1 MSLSW
6 GNKIMDR
13 LKKILSAEEW
23 TALNLRALYAENG
36 YEKYRMSKFEEYD
49 LYARNKD
56 FLVSDSV
63 ITFTDTDGKLL
74 ALKPDV
80 TLSIIKNAKPQAGKA
95 MKVYYHENVYRVSK
109 GTRAYKELAQAGLEC
124 LGDVSEEDLAEVV
137 YLAAKSLD
145 TVSNRNVLE
154 LSELTVVDGV
164 LRYCGLDA
172 DARQALWARLA
183 EKNLAGVQEIAK
195 CAGMSEMK
203 ASFLEKL
210 VTTYGSADAVL
221 PKLDVFRVNEETA
234 KAVDAFKA
242 LIRSLQARGVGEK
255 LRIDFSVLGDMN
267 YYNGL
272 AFKGFVEGLPTWI
285 LSGGRYDKL
294 MAKMGKQGKAVG
306 FAVYLDEI
314 AKLKA

>member
-1 MSLSW
+1 MSW

-164 LRYCGLDA
+164 LRYCGLDTT
-172 DARQALWARLA
+172 ARQALWARLA

-203 ASFLEKL
+203 ASLLEKL

-234 KAVDAFKA
+234 KAVDSFKA

>member
-1 MSLSW
+1 MSW

-124 LGDVSEEDLAEVV
+124 LGDVSEDNLAEVV

-172 DARQALWARLA
+172 DARQALWGRLA

-203 ASFLEKL
+203 ASLLEKL

-234 KAVDAFKA
+234 KAVDSFKA

>member
-1 MSLSW
+1 
-6 GNKIMDR
+6 MDR

-80 TLSIIKNAKPQAGKA
+80 TLSIIKNAKPQVGKA

-164 LRYCGLDA
+164 LRYCGLDTT
-172 DARQALWARLA
+172 ARQALWARLA

-203 ASFLEKL
+203 ASLLEKL

>member
-1 MSLSW
+1 
-6 GNKIMDR
+6 MDR
-13 LKKILSAEEW
+13 LKKILSVEEW

-80 TLSIIKNAKPQAGKA
+80 TLSIIKNANPQAGKA

-172 DARQALWARLA
+172 TARQALWARLA
-183 EKNLAGVQEIAK
+183 EKNLVGVQEIAK

-203 ASFLEKL
+203 ASLLEKL

-314 AKLKA
+314 TKLKA

>member
-164 LRYCGLDA
+164 LRYCGLDTT
-172 DARQALWARLA
+172 ARQALWARLA

>member
-164 LRYCGLDA
+164 LRYCGLDTT
-172 DARQALWARLA
+172 ARQALWARLA

-203 ASFLEKL
+203 ASLLEKL

-294 MAKMGKQGKAVG
+294 MAKIGKQGKAVG

>member
-1 MSLSW
+1 
-6 GNKIMDR
+6 MDK
-13 LKKILSAEEW
+13 LKKVLSADEW

-124 LGDVSEEDLAEVV
+124 LGDVSENDLTEVV

-145 TVSNRNVLE
+145 AVSERNVLE
-154 LSELTVVDGV
+154 LSELTIVDGV
-164 LRYCGLDA
+164 IRYCGLDES
-172 DARQALWARLA
+172 ARKALWLRLA

-195 CAGMSEMK
+195 SAGVSELK
-203 ASFLEKL
+203 SSLLQKL
-210 VTTYGSADAVL
+210 VTTYGSADCVL
-221 PKLDVFRVNEETA
+221 PQLDVFRVSEETA
-234 KAVDAFKA
+234 KAVDAFKG
-242 LIRSLQARGVGEK
+242 LILSLQARGIGEK
-255 LRIDFSVLGDMN
+255 LRVDFSVLGDMN

>member
-1 MSLSW
+1 
-6 GNKIMDR
+6 MDR
-13 LKKILSAEEW
+13 LKKVLSAEEW
-23 TALNLRALYAENG
+23 TALSLRALYAENG

-80 TLSIIKNAKPQAGKA
+80 TLSIIKNAKPQAGEA

-124 LGDVSEEDLAEVV
+124 LGDVSEDDLAEVV
-137 YLAAKSLD
+137 FLAAKSLD
-145 TVSNRNVLE
+145 TVSDRNVLE
-154 LSELTVVDGV
+154 LSELAVADGV
-164 LRYCGLDA
+164 MRYCGLNES
-172 DARQALWARLA
+172 ARQALWVRLG
-183 EKNLAGVQEIAK
+183 EKNLAGVQEIAEREGLS
-195 CAGMSEMK
+195 AEK
-203 ASFLEKL
+203 ASLLEKL
-210 VTTYGSADAVL
+210 VTTYGSVDSVL
-221 PKLDVFRVNEETA
+221 PLLDAFRVNAETA
-234 KAVDAFKA
+234 KAVDGFKA
-242 LIRSLQARGVGEK
+242 LILSLQERGVGEK
-255 LRIDFSVLGDMN
+255 LRVDFSVLGDLN

-314 AKLKA
+314 AKRKE

>member
-1 MSLSW
+1 MERYDYRIETSITPAYSL
-6 GNKIMDR
+6 
-13 LKKILSAEEW
+13 
-23 TALNLRALYAENG
+23 LRHGVGDSRAFAVVYA
-36 YEKYRMSKFEEYD
+36 
-49 LYARNKD
+49 
-56 FLVSDSV
+56 
-63 ITFTDTDGKLL
+63 
-74 ALKPDV
+74 
-80 TLSIIKNAKPQAGKA
+80 A
-95 MKVYYHENVYRVSK
+95 MCQ
-109 GTRAYKELAQAGLEC
+109 QAGLEC
-124 LGDVSEEDLAEVV
+124 LGDVSEDDLAEVV

-164 LRYCGLDA
+164 IRYCGLDA
-172 DARQALWARLA
+172 TARQALWARLA

-195 CAGMSEMK
+195 SAGMSEMK
-203 ASFLEKL
+203 ASLLEKL

-221 PKLDVFRVNEETA
+221 PTLDVFRVNEETA
-234 KAVDAFKA
+234 KAVDAFKG
-242 LIRSLQARGVGEK
+242 LILSLQARGVGEK
-255 LRIDFSVLGDMN
+255 LRVDFSVLGDMN

-272 AFKGFVEGLPTWI
+272 AFKGFVEGSPTWI

>member
-1 MSLSW
+1 MSW

-124 LGDVSEEDLAEVV
+124 LGDVSEDNLAEVV

-164 LRYCGLDA
+164 LRYCGLDTT
-172 DARQALWARLA
+172 ARQALWARLA

-203 ASFLEKL
+203 ASLLEKL

>member
-1 MSLSW
+1 M
-6 GNKIMDR
+6 NK
-13 LKKILSAEEW
+13 LKKVLSAEEW

-124 LGDVSEEDLAEVV
+124 LGDVSEDDLAEVV

-164 LRYCGLDA
+164 IRYCGLDA
-172 DARQALWARLA
+172 TARQALWARLA

-195 CAGMSEMK
+195 SAGMSEMK
-203 ASFLEKL
+203 ASLLEKL

-221 PKLDVFRVNEETA
+221 PTLDVFRVNEETA
-234 KAVDAFKA
+234 KAVDAFKG
-242 LIRSLQARGVGEK
+242 LILSLQARGVGEK
-255 LRIDFSVLGDMN
+255 LRVDFSVLGDMN

>member
-1 MSLSW
+1 MSW

-164 LRYCGLDA
+164 LRYCGLDTT
-172 DARQALWARLA
+172 ARQALWARLA

-203 ASFLEKL
+203 ASLLEKL

>member
-124 LGDVSEEDLAEVV
+124 LGDVSEDNLAEVV

-172 DARQALWARLA
+172 DARQALWGRLA

-203 ASFLEKL
+203 ASLLEKL

-234 KAVDAFKA
+234 KAVDSFKA

>member
-1 MSLSW
+1 M
-6 GNKIMDR
+6 NK
-13 LKKILSAEEW
+13 LKKVLSAEEW

-124 LGDVSEEDLAEVV
+124 LGDVSEDDLAEVV

-172 DARQALWARLA
+172 TARQALWARLA

-195 CAGMSEMK
+195 SAGMSEMK
-203 ASFLEKL
+203 ASLLEKL

-221 PKLDVFRVNEETA
+221 PTLDVFRVNEETA
-234 KAVDAFKA
+234 KAVDAFKG
-242 LIRSLQARGVGEK
+242 LILSLQARGVGEK
-255 LRIDFSVLGDMN
+255 LRVDFSVLGDMN

>member
-1 MSLSW
+1 MSW

-124 LGDVSEEDLAEVV
+124 LGDVSEDDLAEVV

-164 LRYCGLDA
+164 LRYCGLDTT
-172 DARQALWARLA
+172 ARQALWARLA

-203 ASFLEKL
+203 ASLLEKL

-272 AFKGFVEGLPTWI
+272 AFKGFVEGLPTWV

>member
-1 MSLSW
+1 
-6 GNKIMDR
+6 MDR

-164 LRYCGLDA
+164 LRYCGLDTT
-172 DARQALWARLA
+172 ARQALWARLA

-203 ASFLEKL
+203 ASLLEKL

-242 LIRSLQARGVGEK
+242 LILSLQARGVGEK

-272 AFKGFVEGLPTWI
+272 AFKGFVEGLPTWV